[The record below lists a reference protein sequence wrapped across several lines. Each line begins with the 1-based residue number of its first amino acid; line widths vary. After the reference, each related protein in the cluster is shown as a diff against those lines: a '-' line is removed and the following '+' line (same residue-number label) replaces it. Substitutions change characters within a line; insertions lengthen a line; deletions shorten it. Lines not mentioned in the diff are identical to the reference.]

1 MKKIIL
7 IVLVLAVLVAA
18 GINYF
23 SRKAP
28 DMLRKSIE
36 RALHKTVK
44 IQNIEFN
51 FPWNFELTGVEI
63 RDNREPFSGELCFS
77 VDKIHLEV
85 SPLSLSQKDLI
96 IDRVDIAEA
105 LIVVRNRGGKLYHVL
120 KDATLSDPVVSD
132 SAQEPGVAPV
142 ATSLPLAIH
151 QLRLANGKF
160 QFMDY
165 DLQPGG
171 FVVALDH
178 IEAVIK
184 DIYLPAKEDKTSYRV
199 EARLPQ
205 GRDQKSAALK
215 MSGWTIFSHY
225 DTDLILTAHDLYL
238 PYFQPYLAQTTSA
251 QIQDG
256 YLNCRAS
263 MRVDKKEITANA
275 DFELNG
281 LYFQSYENGDQLF
294 GLKAEELLSF
304 LKDVAGRLKFQI
316 AVKWNANDP
325 TVKKSD
331 VIRRSIERSL
341 KKTVL
346 SNAGNIL
353 ENTLK
358 KIGDRGLDSSKEDWE
373 GALKKV
379 KELFR

>member
-7 IVLVLAVLVAA
+7 LTFLMIAVLVAA
-18 GINYF
+18 GINYV
-23 SRKAP
+23 SHKAP

-36 RALHKTVK
+36 RSINKAVK
-44 IQNIEFN
+44 IRNIEFN

-63 RDNREPFSGELCFS
+63 RDNQGPFKGEVCFA
-77 VDKIHLEV
+77 VDKIHLQV

-96 IDRVDIAEA
+96 LDRVDIEEA
-105 LIVVRNRGGKLYHVL
+105 LIMIRNRNGKLYHVL
-120 KDATLSDPVVSD
+120 SDAMISNSSTALV
-132 SAQEPGVAPV
+132 QEPATAPS
-142 ATSLPLAIH
+142 ASPLPLTIH
-151 QLRLANGKF
+151 QVRLTNGKF

-165 DLQPGG
+165 DVQPGG
-171 FVVALDH
+171 FVVALDR
-178 IEAVIK
+178 IEAVLK
-184 DIYLPAKEDKTSYRV
+184 DIYLPVKEDKTFYRIQ
-199 EARLPQ
+199 ARLPQ
-205 GRDQKSAALK
+205 GRDQKSAELK
-215 MSGWTIFSHY
+215 MSGWTVFSN
-225 DTDLILTAHDLYL
+225 DNTDLILTASDLYL
-238 PYFQPYLAQTTSA
+238 PYFQPYLAETTSA

-256 YLNCRAS
+256 FLTCRAS
-263 MRVDKKEITANA
+263 MRVEKKVFTANA

-316 AVKWNANDP
+316 VVEWNANDL

-331 VIRRSIERSL
+331 VIRKSIERSL

-358 KIGDRGLDSSKEDWE
+358 KIGDHGFDSSKEDWE